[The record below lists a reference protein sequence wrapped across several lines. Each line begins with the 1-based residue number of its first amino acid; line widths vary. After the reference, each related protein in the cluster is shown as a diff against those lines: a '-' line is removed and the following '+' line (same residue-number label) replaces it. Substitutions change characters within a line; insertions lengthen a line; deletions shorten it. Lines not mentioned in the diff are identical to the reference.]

1 MLFLVYFYFFFD
13 SSPSSSPDVLL
24 MMSPSN
30 SREVGDSGTCRC
42 GLPRSPEEGGGRL
55 FFSLHSHGLTTFNL
69 FTIHVNWNC
78 YIYVGIGG

>member
-1 MLFLVYFYFFFD
+1 MSFLVFFFD

-30 SREVGDSGTCRC
+30 SREVGASGTCRC
-42 GLPRSPEEGGGRL
+42 GLPRSHRGGGWGWGV
-55 FFSLHSHGLTTFNL
+55 FYFPLHSHGLTTFNL